1 MSIALGTFEPG
12 AKTLG
17 IKDEGVGISPM
28 TYTKDVVGPVILGE
42 VEFLKSLL
50 KAGTLIVPDTQEKLD
65 AFVVPDITLP

>member
-1 MSIALGTFEPG
+1 
-12 AKTLG
+12 
-17 IKDEGVGISPM
+17 M

-42 VEFLKSLL
+42 VEFLKGLL